1 MGELK
6 LGRVQSLSL
15 KLQFLQYLAVR
26 LSGTTVDRVAEQ
38 RMTDRGHVHPD
49 LVGPASL
56 QPAFDQRRAIEK
68 VEPLPVSDRALA
80 ALAFDDRDLLAVG
93 RRTGERS
100 VDSATIRLG
109 HAVHDREIAPP
120 DRVRGELLG

>member
-56 QPAFDQRRAIEK
+56 QPAFDQRHDLEE
-68 VEPLPVSDRALA
+68 VEPLPVTDRALA
-80 ALAFDDRDLLAVG
+80 ALAFEERDLLSVG
-93 RRTGERS
+93 RRRGERS
-100 VDSATIRLG
+100 VDSAAIRFG
-109 HAVHDREIAPP
+109 PAVHEREMAPA
-120 DRVRGELLG
+120 DRVRGE